1 MTGRI
6 FERGRA
12 PVDPP
17 DAAETPLTD
26 AAWRG
31 PNVRDNLLKLSG
43 RLECDRAALIA
54 ALAVVAG
61 CVADSEGGTT
71 LGSYEIGI
79 VRTTL
84 AKVRTP

>member
-1 MTGRI
+1 M
-6 FERGRA
+6 
-12 PVDPP
+12 PVHVWQDM
-17 DAAETPLTD
+17 E
-26 AAWRG
+26 
-31 PNVRDNLLKLSG
+31 
-43 RLECDRAALIA
+43 RLERDRAALIA

-84 AKVRTP
+84 VKVRS